1 MDREYSI
8 SDEELL
14 LNIIKYKIESSNTT
28 TFTLDELYEI
38 CEKFNLEINE
48 VNTLLQLDFKR
59 LKYGISKKVGSKIY
73 KEIKLNY
80 LSSIEEEILKYI
92 TNKKSETDFSGKFS
106 YLEIEEYSKY
116 FKINKKDFL
125 NIILGIKEL
134 RKGPKTA
141 NDKNHFHSVK
151 YKKYREEVLKERG
164 NDILESFIETR
175 MKKTG
180 TFKFTYHE
188 IKELSKIYKITP
200 RDFVVHVLG
209 RSEQMYYDFE
219 SGRQENC
226 YSTKYKSRKE
236 ELVISKKDEFMK
248 EINPNVKTY
257 YSIEELNN
265 LASQL
270 EISTYDL
277 VTIIMN
283 KSRTAYKQVLDN
295 EEVRPRCI

>member
-1 MDREYSI
+1 MDREYNI

-80 LSSIEEEILKYI
+80 LSSIEEDVLKYI

-106 YLEIEEYSKY
+106 YLEIEEYTNY
-116 FKINKKDFL
+116 FGINKKDFL
-125 NIILGIKEL
+125 NIILGIKEFN
-134 RKGPKTA
+134 RGPKTI
-141 NDKNHFHSVK
+141 NDTSYFYSRK
-151 YKKYREEVLKERG
+151 YKNYREEFLKERG
-164 NDILESFIETR
+164 NDILESFVEIR
-175 MKKTG
+175 MKKTAS
-180 TFKFTYHE
+180 FKFSYHE

-209 RSEQMYYDFE
+209 RSEQMYRDLE
-219 SGRQENC
+219 TGRNEGC
-226 YSTKYKSRKE
+226 HSHKYKSRKE
-236 ELVISKKDEFMK
+236 ELVISKKEEFMK

-257 YSIEELNN
+257 YSMEELND